1 MKLRYSITIL
11 IASVISAGAIAQS
24 EEPTEVDSIF
34 MSLVKIVGNTSP
46 QQEEDAEIEA
56 FNLGAL
62 DYLSSVYEDSDY
74 YMTGTCGDYQNGEI
88 DTSVYVHGLPEHIIL
103 QFRRPIL
110 GRITS
115 PFGLRKGGK
124 RMHKGVDISLC
135 RGDSIK
141 AAFSGTVARVGYE
154 RHGYG
159 YFIIIDHADGVQSRY
174 AHLHRPL
181 AKPGD
186 PVLPGKII
194 GLGGS
199 TGNSTGPHL
208 HFEIR
213 RYGKPVDPTPL
224 LTRRPSFKY

>member
-1 MKLRYSITIL
+1 MKLRYLLPIFV
-11 IASVISAGAIAQS
+11 APVISAGAIAQS
-24 EEPTEVDSIF
+24 DEPAETDSIF
-34 MSLVKIVGNTSP
+34 TSLVKLIGNTPSP
-46 QQEEDAEIEA
+46 REEDAEIEA

-74 YMTGTCGDYQNGEI
+74 YMTGTCSGYSSGEI
-88 DTSVYVHGLPEHIIL
+88 DAGVYVHGLPEHIIL
-103 QFRRPIL
+103 QFRYPVR
-110 GRITS
+110 GKITS

-124 RMHKGVDISLC
+124 RMHKGVDIALC
-135 RGDSIK
+135 RGDSVQ
-141 AAFSGTVARVGYE
+141 AAFGGTVARVGYE

-159 YFIIIDHADGVQSRY
+159 YFVIIDHSDGVQSRY

-186 PVLPGKII
+186 MVLPGKII
-194 GLGGS
+194 GIGGS

-224 LTRRPSFKY
+224 LKRHLGI